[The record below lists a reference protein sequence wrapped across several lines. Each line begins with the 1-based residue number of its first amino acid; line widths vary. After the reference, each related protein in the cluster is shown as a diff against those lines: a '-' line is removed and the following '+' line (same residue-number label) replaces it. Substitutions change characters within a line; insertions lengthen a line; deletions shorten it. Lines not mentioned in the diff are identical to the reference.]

1 MTDRHETVE
10 LSRKTIRLEADMSY
24 EIMLAYERDDCTDD
38 LPQAV
43 ADELR
48 IGLPHTTNWPCFGVL
63 ALDFIRTLEW
73 RVPSLPDDPMVMC
86 QRFRDAVPT
95 VRGFAIYETDAPAG
109 SLPLFAWQ
117 AHNWVEAWK
126 PPVF

>member
-1 MTDRHETVE
+1 MTDRQEGAK
-10 LSRKTIRLEADMSY
+10 LSKKRMPLEADMPY

-95 VRGFAIYETDAPAG
+95 LRGFAIYETDSPAG
-109 SLPLFAWQ
+109 GFPLFAWQ
-117 AHNWVEAWK
+117 ARDWVEAWK